1 MKILKK
7 LNKMISQNNVKSQIH
22 QQFKSRKVYVPW
34 QRSKRKVSPWRVAE
48 LRLLCLLPFCW
59 AAELRFGNMATYIL
73 RARAST
79 IANFQV

>member
-1 MKILKK
+1 MAKK
-7 LNKMISQNNVKSQIH
+7 QK
-22 QQFKSRKVYVPW
+22 KVG
-34 QRSKRKVSPWRVAE
+34 PWRVVE